1 MKKSQGR
8 SKAPFLSVIVP
19 VYKQE
24 KIVVENIQQI
34 LDTLN
39 ETQYSFEIIP
49 VVDGTSLDKSLQNLR
64 KLRNKKIRPV
74 GYVQNRGKGYAVRF
88 GMKKARGEIITFID
102 GGMDIDP
109 QGITMLLEHMKWY
122 KADII
127 IGSKLHP
134 ASLVNYPF
142 IRRIITY
149 FYYMMVKVLFGLQVR
164 DTQTGLKAY
173 KQIVLKKVL
182 PRLLVKQF
190 AFDIEILAVANHL
203 GYKKIFDA
211 PVKVDL
217 DWSASSIKLVG
228 SNSAFLVLVDTLAIW
243 YRLNILRYYDRQYK
257 KNRTFDEVLNMFVNQ
272 P

>member
-1 MKKSQGR
+1 MKKGESRQ
-8 SKAPFLSVIVP
+8 KTPYLSVIVP

-24 KIVVENIQQI
+24 KTVVENVRQI
-34 LDTLN
+34 LAALE
-39 ETQYSFEIIP
+39 ETQYSFEILP
-49 VVDGTSLDKSLQNLR
+49 VVDGTSLDKSFQKLR
-64 KLRNKKIRPV
+64 KLRNPLIRPT
-74 GYVQNRGKGYAVRF
+74 GYTQNRGKGYAVRY

-122 KADII
+122 NADII

-134 ASLVNYPF
+134 ASLVNYPVV
-142 IRRIITY
+142 RRIVTFI
-149 FYYMMVKVLFGLQVR
+149 YYLLVKILFGLKVR

-173 KQIVLKKVL
+173 KSHILKKVL
-182 PRLLVKQF
+182 PRLLVKEF

-203 GYKKIFDA
+203 GYKKIYDA

-217 DWSASSIKLVG
+217 DWSTSSIKVWG
-228 SNSAFLVLVDTLAIW
+228 KNSAVLVLIDTLAIW
-243 YRLNILRYYDRQYK
+243 YRLNILRYYDTKYRK
-257 KNRTFDEVLNMFVNQ
+257 TRTFDTVLNMFVNQ